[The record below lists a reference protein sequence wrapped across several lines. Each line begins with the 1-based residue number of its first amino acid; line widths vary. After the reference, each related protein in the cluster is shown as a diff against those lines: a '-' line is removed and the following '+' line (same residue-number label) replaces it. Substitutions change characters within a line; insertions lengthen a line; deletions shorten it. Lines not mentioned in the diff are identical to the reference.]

1 MMPSFFQ
8 KSSEVEKKW
17 ILIDAKGLIV
27 GRLAAQIALRL
38 RGKDKPTYTPSV
50 DDGSYVVIINAAKVV
65 FSGNKYDKKV
75 YYHHTGYPGGI
86 KKATAREIIEG
97 SSPINVLKKAIER
110 MLPKGPLARKQ
121 LKNLH
126 IYAEENHPH
135 EAQKPMLINVAKMNI
150 KNSRRN

>member
-1 MMPSFFQ
+1 MPSFFQ

-97 SSPINVLKKAIER
+97 SIFSN
-110 MLPKGPLARKQ
+110 
-121 LKNLH
+121 
-126 IYAEENHPH
+126 
-135 EAQKPMLINVAKMNI
+135 
-150 KNSRRN
+150 